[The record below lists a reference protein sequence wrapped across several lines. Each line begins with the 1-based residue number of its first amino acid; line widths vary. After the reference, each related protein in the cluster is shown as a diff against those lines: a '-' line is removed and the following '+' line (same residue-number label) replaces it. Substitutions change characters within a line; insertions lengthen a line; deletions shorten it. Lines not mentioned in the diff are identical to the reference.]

1 MLTLPIKQKWF
12 DMIESGEKKEEYR
25 AITPYWDARFTNVPK
40 FRAPDDGEWH
50 FLLLLRAGYRKE
62 SRTLTIECYLDTGTG
77 RPEWGAKPGEEYFRL
92 HITWKGT
99 PKEAQAWKGE

>member
-25 AITPYWDARFTNVPK
+25 AITPFYDSRFTNAER
-40 FRAPDDGEWH
+40 FQEDGKWQ
-50 FLLLLRAGYRKE
+50 FYVKLRAGYRKD
-62 SRTLTIECYLDTGTG
+62 SPQMVIQCWLDTGKG
-77 RPEWGAKPGEEYFRL
+77 KKEWGAEPGVNYFRL

-99 PKEAQAWKGE
+99 AQEAERR